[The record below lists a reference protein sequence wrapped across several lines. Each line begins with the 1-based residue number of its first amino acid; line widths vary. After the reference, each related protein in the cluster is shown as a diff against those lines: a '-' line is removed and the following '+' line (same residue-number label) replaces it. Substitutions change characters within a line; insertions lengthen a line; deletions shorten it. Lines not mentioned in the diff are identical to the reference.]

1 MSHTIISSSTIEFS
15 IFKDFNFDK
24 NIHSLSDCSSNYS
37 PLVLKIPIR
46 LLSAS
51 LKIIT
56 RIIWAQFHLFTNNL
70 LTPPSENNSTN
81 NIVFLVETNTSEINS
96 VVDCVT
102 SRKLGNEFYKLDI
115 NVRIITTK
123 KNRVRK
129 NFEKKTYV
137 WRQYYHEQTL
147 VRSQRLLI
155 PKTPV
160 LMEWIPWVPFSRRH
174 SKWKV
179 TKRFKSSYQFSPS
192 LFHIC
197 RFMHTQMKKKQMPLL

>member
-70 LTPPSENNSTN
+70 LTQGS
-81 NIVFLVETNTSEINS
+81 
-96 VVDCVT
+96 
-102 SRKLGNEFYKLDI
+102 KLEAA
-115 NVRIITTK
+115 
-123 KNRVRK
+123 
-129 NFEKKTYV
+129 
-137 WRQYYHEQTL
+137 
-147 VRSQRLLI
+147 S
-155 PKTPV
+155 
-160 LMEWIPWVPFSRRH
+160 WVPMAPSRREIYDYIEIRGRQNKIFS
-174 SKWKV
+174 SKIRL
-179 TKRFKSSYQFSPS
+179 TTLISSPDTIDKLNQYCF
-192 LFHIC
+192 
-197 RFMHTQMKKKQMPLL
+197 